1 MFLMMF
7 WNKIHDFRYIG
18 LFSATLL
25 QISCGGAG
33 SDQPDAGV
41 QQQDLPI
48 AYVKRITPR
57 DNANAIIQ
65 TDIRE
70 PSTFNP
76 GGDLYLKARAS
87 AGTPEQNITGALTQ
101 GLGDVRDIEVNYE
114 GTKLIFSLRQEDD
127 NVDPDE
133 TWSLYEY
140 DLTTK
145 TLSPVF
151 SDYGQANEGH
161 DIAPAYLP
169 DGRIIFSSTRQE
181 YNKGLLNDEK
191 KQRFSGLDER
201 RRDPAFVLHVIN
213 YDDVNAEP
221 KVIKNV
227 KQISFN
233 QSHDLDPV
241 VLQNSGRI
249 LFSRWNHMGSRNE
262 ISLYTMNPDG
272 TDVQMHYGS
281 HSHNTGTNG
290 STVQFLQP
298 REMSDSSIMAVIQPF
313 TGTFSGGD
321 IIKINTSDY
330 ADNTQGTWVQQG
342 IISGPAQTV
351 LTQNITSGSA
361 LSLGG
366 RFGSIY
372 ALGDGSNRTLVSWNQ
387 CQILGDPLIPFDPL
401 NPLVN
406 ILPCTLASQTQL
418 TDPNLVEAPP
428 AYGVYLM
435 DFGSYTQIP
444 VVTPKG
450 DSLITDAVAA
460 YKRTKPTIIYD
471 KVAGVDPEID
481 QTNFEHNMGVL
492 HIRSVYDFDE
502 NFHNLGTSA
511 PNINSS
517 ADMADPTKTTA
528 DQRPARFIRIIKA
541 VSIPDKN
548 FYNYN
553 DTAFGDSRQ
562 QGMREILGYAPIEP
576 DGSVK
581 IKVPANVPFTFSIL
595 DKEGRRIRGLEAD
608 GSRTNQRHQYWLQVK
623 RGETLECGGCHYSH
637 DANNPQD
644 SKPHGRPLNQT
655 NTNTGAVTSGI
666 AFPHSESALW
676 AEMGET
682 MAEAKARHSCDNT
695 VDPSDPCPEMKL
707 TADLIY
713 SDIWTDNTDP
723 ANMAIPRIKDVSY
736 SYNYADI
743 NFPTTTPISISDS
756 CGNKLASN
764 FSLCRIV
771 INYDTHIEPL
781 WSEPRAGGTCISC
794 HNQTSNVALNPAG
807 QLDLVSPA
815 LPAGSTDQLNS
826 YIELL
831 TDTPK
836 FLTGGAVEME
846 FLFIDNVQQFNLDVN
861 GDPDPLSPILV
872 PVTVPGVMSTT
883 GARASYFME
892 KMTGEELDAGP
903 TISTGPFDHSV
914 MMSPA
919 ELKLIS
925 EWLDIGAQYFNNPFD
940 APTN

>member
-1 MFLMMF
+1 MMYRD
-7 WNKIHDFRYIG
+7 NINNFRNIV
-18 LFSATLL
+18 LLSSVLL
-25 QISCGGAG
+25 QVGCGGAG
-33 SDQPDAGV
+33 SDEPDAGV

-48 AYVKRITPR
+48 AYVKRPTPR
-57 DNANAIIQ
+57 DDVGAIIQ
-65 TDIRE
+65 TDIRL

-101 GLGDVRDIEVNYE
+101 GLGDVKDIEVNYE

-151 SDYGQANEGH
+151 SDYGVANEGH

-191 KQRFSGLDER
+191 KGRFSGLDER
-201 RRDPAFVLHVIN
+201 RRDPAFVLHVI
-213 YDDVNAEP
+213 DFDGTVN
-221 KVIKNV
+221 
-227 KQISFN
+227 QISFN
-233 QSHDLDPV
+233 QSHDLDPT

-249 LFSRWNHMGSRNE
+249 LFSRWNNMGSQSE
-262 ISLYTMNPDG
+262 ISLYTINPDG

-298 REMSDSSIMAVIQPF
+298 REMSDNNIMAVIQPV

-321 IIKINTSDY
+321 IIKINTNDY
-330 ADNTQGTWVQQG
+330 ADNTQGIWIQQG
-342 IISGPAQTV
+342 ILSGPAQTV
-351 LTQNITSGSA
+351 LTQNITSGNA

-387 CQILGDPLIPFDPL
+387 CQILEDPLIPFDPL

-406 ILPCTLASQTQL
+406 ILPCTLATQTQL
-418 TDPNLVEAPP
+418 TDPDLVEAPP

-435 DFGSYTQIP
+435 DFASYTQIP
-444 VVTPKG
+444 VVTPEG
-450 DSLITDAVAA
+450 DTLVTDVVAA
-460 YKRTKPTIIYD
+460 FERTKPTILYD
-471 KVAGVDPEID
+471 KVAGIDPEID
-481 QTNFEHNMGVL
+481 QTNFDHNMGVL

-502 NFHNLGTSA
+502 NFHNLGTTA
-511 PNINSS
+511 PAINSS

-548 FYNYN
+548 FYNYDDN
-553 DTAFGDSRQ
+553 AFGISAQ
-562 QGMREILGYAPIEP
+562 QGMREILGYAPVEP

-595 DKEGRRIRGLEAD
+595 DKEGRRIRGLRAD
-608 GSRTNQRHQYWLQVK
+608 GSRNNQRHQYWLQVK

-637 DANNPQD
+637 DPTNPQD

-666 AFPHSESALW
+666 AFPYSESTLW

-682 MAEAKARHSCDNT
+682 MAEAKARHSCDDGII
-695 VDPSDPCPEMKL
+695 DPQDPCPAMKL

-713 SDIWTDNTDP
+713 SDVWTDDADP
-723 ANMAIPRIKDVSY
+723 ANMAISRIKDTPY

-771 INYDTHIEPL
+771 INYETHIAPL
-781 WSEPRAGGTCISC
+781 WTETANRPGGINCVTC
-794 HNQTSNVALNPAG
+794 HNQTSNAALNPAG
-807 QLDLVSPA
+807 QLDLVEVAKAPTA
-815 LPAGSTDQLNS
+815 HLNS
-826 YIELL
+826 FNELL
-831 TDTPK
+831 KDTQK
-836 FLTGGAVEME
+836 ILTGGVVEMTQE
-846 FLFIDNVQQFNLDVN
+846 IIDGVPQFNLDPIT
-861 GDPDPLSPILV
+861 GEPDLSSPIMV
-872 PVTVPGVMSTT
+872 PVTVSGVMSTA

-892 KMTGEELDAGP
+892 KMTNTELDAGR
-903 TISTGPFDHSV
+903 TLSGSTDHTG
-914 MMSPA
+914 MMIPA

-925 EWLDIGAQYFNNPFD
+925 EWLDIGAQYYNNPFD
-940 APTN
+940 AP

>member
-1 MFLMMF
+1 MGMFLMMF
-7 WNKIHDFRYIG
+7 RNNVHKFQNIA
-18 LFSATLL
+18 LLSAALL
-25 QISCGGAG
+25 QVACGGAG

-41 QQQDLPI
+41 QHQDLPI
-48 AYVKRITPR
+48 AYVKRPTPR
-57 DNANAIIQ
+57 DDVGAIIQ

-87 AGTPEQNITGALTQ
+87 AGTSEQNITGTLTQ
-101 GLGDVRDIEVNYE
+101 SLGDVKDIEVNYE

-145 TLSPVF
+145 ALTPVF
-151 SDYGQANEGH
+151 TNYDTANEGH

-181 YNKGLLNDEK
+181 KNQGLLLDEGK
-191 KQRFSGLDER
+191 PQYSGLDER
-201 RRDPAFVLHVIN
+201 RRDPAFVLHVI
-213 YDDVNAEP
+213 DFDGT
-221 KVIKNV
+221 V

-233 QSHDLDPV
+233 QSHDLDPM

-249 LFSRWNHMGSRNE
+249 LFSRWNNMGSQSE

-290 STVQFLQP
+290 GTVHFLQP
-298 REMSDSSIMAVIQPF
+298 RETSDNNIVAIIQPF

-321 IIKINTSDY
+321 IIQINTNDY
-330 ADNTQGTWVQQG
+330 ADNTQGTWLLQEVV
-342 IISGPAQTV
+342 SGPAQTV
-351 LTQNITSGSA
+351 ITQNVTSGNV

-387 CQILGDPLIPFDPL
+387 CQILSIPTDPTSTI
-401 NPLVN
+401 
-406 ILPCTLASQTQL
+406 IPCTLATPAQL
-418 TDPNLVEAPP
+418 NDPNLVEAPP

-435 DFGSYTQIP
+435 DFSTYNQIP
-444 VVTPKG
+444 VVIPEADT
-450 DSLITDAVAA
+450 LVTDVVAA
-460 YKRTKPTIIYD
+460 FKRTKPTILFD
-471 KVAGVDPEID
+471 KVPGVDPEID
-481 QTNFEHNMGVL
+481 TINAGHNVGVL

-502 NFHNLGTSA
+502 NFNNLGTA
-511 PNINSS
+511 ATGINST
-517 ADMADPTKTTA
+517 ADMADPTKTTSA

-541 VSIPDKN
+541 VSIPGRN
-548 FYNYN
+548 TRRISN
-553 DTAFGDSRQ
+553 TAFGVSTQ

-581 IKVPANVPFTFSIL
+581 IKVPSDVPFTFSIL
-595 DKEGRRIRGLEAD
+595 DKEGRRIRGLRAN
-608 GSRTNQRHQYWLQVK
+608 GNRNNQRHQYWLQLK
-623 RGETLECGGCHYSH
+623 AGETLECVGCHYSH
-637 DANNPQD
+637 DGNNPQD

-655 NTNTGAVTSGI
+655 SKNTGAATTGL
-666 AFPHSESALW
+666 AFPNSEAALW

-682 MAEAKARHSCDNT
+682 MAEAKARHSCNNT
-695 VDPSDPCPEMKL
+695 VDPNDPCPEMKL
-707 TADLIY
+707 SPDLIY
-713 SDIWTDNTDP
+713 SDIWTDDTAP
-723 ANMAIPRIKDVSY
+723 ANVAITRIKDATY
-736 SYNYADI
+736 SYTYAALTTAI
-743 NFPTTTPISISDS
+743 PTSSFCS
-756 CGNKLASN
+756 EKLEDK

-781 WSEPRAGGTCISC
+781 WSAARGAGGTETCISC
-794 HNQTSNVALNPAG
+794 HNQATNLGLTPVG

-815 LPAGSTDQLNS
+815 KANPTEQFNS
-826 YIELL
+826 FNELFRS
-831 TDTPK
+831 TPK
-836 FLTGGAVEME
+836 FLANGDIEQTQLIINGVP
-846 FLFIDNVQQFNLDVN
+846 QFNLDVN
-861 GDPDPLSPILV
+861 GDPDPSSPIMV
-872 PVTVPGVMSTT
+872 NVTVPGVMTPA

-892 KMTGEELDAGP
+892 KITNTELDAGRALSG
-903 TISTGPFDHSV
+903 TTDHSA
-914 MMSPA
+914 MMTAS

>member
-1 MFLMMF
+1 MH
-7 WNKIHDFRYIG
+7 WSKIHNFHFIG
-18 LFSATLL
+18 LLSATLL

-33 SDQPDAGV
+33 TDQPDAGV
-41 QQQDLPI
+41 QHQDLPI
-48 AYVKRITPR
+48 AYVKRPTPR
-57 DNANAIIQ
+57 DDAGAIIQ

-76 GGDLYLKARAS
+76 GGDLYLKDRAS

-101 GLGDVRDIEVNYE
+101 GLGDVKDIEVNYE

-145 TLSPVF
+145 TLTPVF
-151 SDYGQANEGH
+151 SDYAAANEGH
-161 DIAPAYLP
+161 DVAPAYLP

-181 YNKGLLNDEK
+181 NNQGLLLDEGK
-191 KQRFSGLDER
+191 EQYSGLDER

-213 YDDVNAEP
+213 YENINAEP

-233 QSHDLDPV
+233 QSHDLDPTI
-241 VLQNSGRI
+241 LQNSGRV
-249 LFSRWNHMGSRNE
+249 LFSRWNNMGSQSE

-272 TDVQMHYGS
+272 SDVQMHYGS

-290 STVQFLQP
+290 ATVQFLQP
-298 REMSDSSIMAVIQPF
+298 REMSDNNIMAVIQPF

-321 IIKINTSDY
+321 IIQINTNDY
-330 ADNTQGTWVQQG
+330 ADNTQGTWIQQG
-342 IISGPAQTV
+342 ILSGPAQTV
-351 LTQNITSGSA
+351 LTQNITSGNA
-361 LSLGG
+361 LSPGG

-387 CQILGDPLIPFDPL
+387 CQILEDPLIPFDPL

-406 ILPCTLASQTQL
+406 ILPCTLASQAQL
-418 TDPNLVEAPP
+418 TNPDLVEAPP

-435 DFGSYTQIP
+435 DFSSYTQIP
-444 VVTPKG
+444 VVTPEA
-450 DSLITDAVAA
+450 DTLVTDVVAA
-460 YKRTKPTIIYD
+460 FKRTKPTVLFD
-471 KVAGVDPEID
+471 KIAGVDPEID
-481 QTNFEHNMGVL
+481 PINAGHNMGVL

-502 NFHNLGTSA
+502 NFDNLGTA
-511 PNINSS
+511 ATGINST
-517 ADMADPTKTTA
+517 ADMADPTKTTSA

-541 VSIPDKN
+541 VSIPDRN
-548 FYNYN
+548 TRDINN
-553 DTAFGDSRQ
+553 TAFGVSTQ

-595 DKEGRRIRGLEAD
+595 DKEGRRIQGLRAD
-608 GSRTNQRHQYWLQVK
+608 GNRNNQRHQYWLQVK
-623 RGETLECGGCHYSH
+623 PGETLECVGCHYSH
-637 DANNPQD
+637 DAANPQD

-655 NTNTGAVTSGI
+655 SENTGAVTTGL

-682 MAEAKARHSCDNT
+682 MAEAKARHSCNSD
-695 VDPSDPCPEMKL
+695 VPFFAPLDPLDPCPEMKL
-707 TADLIY
+707 SPDLTY
-713 SDIWTDNTDP
+713 SDIWTDDAAP
-723 ANMAIPRIKDVSY
+723 ANVAIGRTKDTGYVAK
-736 SYNYADI
+736 NYADLTTPV
-743 NFPTTTPISISDS
+743 PTTTF
-756 CGNKLASN
+756 CAQNLENK

-781 WSEPRAGGTCISC
+781 WSAARASGTCISC
-794 HNQTSNVALNPAG
+794 HNQASNLLLNPVG

-815 LPAGSTDQLNS
+815 KANPTEQFNS
-826 YIELL
+826 FNELFRS
-831 TDTPK
+831 TPK
-836 FLTGGAVEME
+836 FLDDGSIEQTQ
-846 FLFIDNVQQFNLDVN
+846 LFINGVPQYNLDVN
-861 GDPDPLSPILV
+861 GDPDLSSPIMV
-872 PVTVPGVMSTT
+872 DITVPAVMTPA

-892 KMTGEELDAGP
+892 KMTNTELDASRDLSGV
-903 TISTGPFDHSV
+903 TDHSA
-914 MMSPA
+914 MMTAA

-925 EWLDIGAQYFNNPFD
+925 EWLDIGAQYFNDPFV